1 MHETR
6 IFSPGDKTVS
16 FDPVSVSPLSLQNT
30 LREAEHNSL
39 ICDLFLVLLFAVT
52 IQEAIEDHLKSV
64 KF

>member
-6 IFSPGDKTVS
+6 IFSSDDETMS
-16 FDPVSVSPLSLQNT
+16 FDPVSVSPLGLQNT
-30 LREAEHNSL
+30 LREAEHSSL

-52 IQEAIEDHLKSV
+52 IEEAIEGHLKSV